1 MKNKFL
7 ALITVVIMTVG
18 MLSGCSFLK
27 PAIEDIVF
35 TENEYSVAVGESFEI
50 EYKIYPSSQ
59 SDASLTWQSSNE
71 KIATVENGIV
81 TGVSVGTASILAVSE
96 NGISAS
102 CVVEVVKSDNSSDNT
117 NSGDNENPNNGNN
130 GDGTE
135 ENNKGDVTYTISV
148 VTKGGMSLSDVPVYI
163 HEYEDGMIGEIV
175 NYVITDAT
183 GKATVNLPE
192 NGSYAANISIGIPD
206 GYDADAFYPLV
217 STNLNIEISSEVL
230 PNNGLIGTSY
240 TLGSVM
246 QDFTVTTTA
255 GEKFTLSEVL
265 KEKKAVLLNFW
276 YTECSWCMTEF
287 PLMQK
292 AYEKYKDDLAIIALD
307 PPQINNDTIH
317 DITQVKS
324 FYGLTF
330 DIALDEIGLFS
341 AFGVEG
347 YPTSVMIDRYG
358 VVTLIELGAITNERV
373 FDEIFKFFTSD
384 DYKQTLVNSKDD
396 IISKIKPDVQMPSS
410 EEISN
415 VFDKGIIPGIEYLPY
430 PDSASDDEKENS
442 WPFVIDTVDGEKVI
456 KVSNTFI
463 SESFAQMV
471 IKVPMKMG
479 EVLAFDY
486 RINTEQNA
494 DILYVKIDNKECYSF
509 DGLSNGWQTCY
520 AFVAD
525 DDGVYEITIIYSK
538 DGDTNGSGSTESQ
551 SGARIVGGYTGSTES
566 NYPSEYVYLKNLR
579 LVDED
584 DIDIPTYIYR
594 FAVTKP
600 NGFGEYTDHVNV
612 FMGVDGYY
620 HVDSPA
626 GPILLAD
633 LMGYTRFSDES
644 AVCDMANDLLATGD
658 ITAAEYDLI
667 INYCNYASNS
677 QIYGASSVTEELKDL
692 LVMISTH
699 LGVASDPNDW
709 LRFCFYYDA
718 YGTNGKQLEDPIK
731 GLAIFSAPEVII
743 SDPGATDYPNS
754 FTYNR
759 VIMPRG
765 FVARFTPT
773 VSGTYYFTSY
783 APDPNSNYGYCLET
797 EAYVYVINNSGE
809 KELWY
814 TYEISER
821 QKINNNDNNCYF
833 ALYLEAGKDYY
844 ISMFF
849 ADVYQEGM
857 INFRVERLGD
867 EGYYRFTLASPGYF
881 TPTGEG
887 IVRGGIDATLG
898 NDGIWREA
906 RTDGRVGSILYA
918 DFTMKTPVFIY
929 SITQLIDRG
938 AFNFGLSEG
947 DQYILN
953 YLAMNDN
960 DPEKCTEY
968 LKVIWGEDYDEYAE
982 IYKIS
987 EVYEGIYHGEGKD
1000 YTAIIKGYLDKVI
1013 VEGYNEQLGETIAK
1027 DDPRI
1032 GCVVVTEELAE
1043 ILQLLM
1049 DKYTFD
1055 GIEKSWLKLCYYSHY
1070 FCDATPK

>member
-1 MKNKFL
+1 MNNEEKKPLDGEELAENEAPATPTVDEGKTKDAPKQEASKKQPAKKGINKV
-7 ALITVVIMTVG
+7 AIGGIVGGIVVIAV
-18 MLSGCSFLK
+18 
-27 PAIEDIVF
+27 AIV
-35 TENEYSVAVGESFEI
+35 
-50 EYKIYPSSQ
+50 
-59 SDASLTWQSSNE
+59 
-71 KIATVENGIV
+71 IALVL
-81 TGVSVGTASILAVSE
+81 ILGA
-96 NGISAS
+96 
-102 CVVEVVKSDNSSDNT
+102 
-117 NSGDNENPNNGNN
+117 NNGNGGTNNNGGN
-130 GDGTE
+130 GDSET
-135 ENNKGDVTYTISV
+135 NNVTYNVSV
-148 VTKGGMSLSDVPVYI
+148 VTKGGMPFSNLPIYF

-175 NYVITDAT
+175 KYVATDAS
-183 GKATVNLPE
+183 GKATVTLPE
-192 NGSYAANISIGIPD
+192 NGSYAANISIGLPN

-217 STNLNIEISSEVL
+217 SKDLNIEISSGVL
-230 PNNGLIGTSY
+230 PDEGLLGTSY

-246 QDFTVTTTA
+246 QDFTVTTTT
-255 GEKFTLSEVL
+255 GDKLTLSEVL

-317 DITQVKS
+317 DITQFKS
-324 FYGLTF
+324 SYGLTF
-330 DIALDEIGLFS
+330 DVALDEIGLFS

-358 VVTLIELGAITNERV
+358 VVTLIEAGAITSERA
-373 FDEIFKFFTSD
+373 FDVLFSFFTAD
-384 DYKQTLVNSKDD
+384 DYKQQLVVNYAD
-396 IISKIKPDVQMPSS
+396 IVPKEKPDVQMPESS
-410 EEISN
+410 EISG
-415 VFDKGIIPGIEYLPY
+415 VFDGGRIPGIEYLPY
-430 PDSASDDEKENS
+430 PDGASNDEKEYS
-442 WPFVIDTVDGEKVI
+442 WPFVIDEVQFGSDPTVYKVI
-456 KVSNTFI
+456 KTSNANK
-463 SESFAQMV
+463 ENSFSQMIFNV
-471 IKVPMKMG
+471 DLKAG
-479 EVLAFDY
+479 DVLAFDY
-486 RINTEQNA
+486 YSFTEKGS
-494 DILYVKIDNKECYSF
+494 DILYVVVDGKDIYSISGQNEK
-509 DGLSNGWQTCY
+509 DWQTCY
-520 AFVAD
+520 AFVAEED
-525 DDGVYEITIIYSK
+525 AKYEVAFIYQK
-538 DGDTNGSGSTESQ
+538 DSDTNYEHDTVFLKDLRIVTES
-551 SGARIVGGYTGSTES
+551 E
-566 NYPSEYVYLKNLR
+566 
-579 LVDED
+579 
-584 DIDIPTYIYR
+584 IDSPTYIYR

-600 NGFGEYTDHVNV
+600 NDFGAYAEWVEVYL
-612 FMGVDGYY
+612 GADGYY
-620 HVDSPA
+620 HVDSPT

-644 AVCDMANDLLATGD
+644 AVYYMANDLLAAGD

-731 GLAIFSAPEVII
+731 GLALFSAPEVIV
-743 SDPGATDYPNS
+743 SDPGATDFPNS

-773 VSGTYYFTSY
+773 VSGTYLISSY
-783 APDPNSNYGYCLET
+783 APDPEKEGYGLET
-797 EAYVYVINNSGE
+797 NAWIFTADGFGKREV
-809 KELWY
+809 WY
-814 TYEISER
+814 EYENVDRFNIS
-821 QKINNNDNNCYF
+821 DSNNCYMIAYF
-833 ALYLEAGKDYY
+833 EAGRDYY
-844 ISMFF
+844 IDIAFY
-849 ADVYQEGM
+849 DVYQEGT
-857 INFRVERLGD
+857 INFRVERLGG

-881 TPTGEG
+881 TTLENPGGEMASWF
-887 IVRGGIDATLG
+887 IHGGIDVTLG

-906 RTDGRVGSILYA
+906 RNDGRVGSILYA
-918 DFTMKTPVFIY
+918 DFTMKTPIFSH

-968 LKVIWGEDYDEYAE
+968 LKDIWGEDYDEYAE

-1049 DKYTFD
+1049 DKYTIMN
-1055 GIEKSWLKLCYYSHY
+1055 GTEPNTWSVENSWTKLCYYSQY
-1070 FCDATPK
+1070 FCKETPN